1 MDHISLWTFHHIFD
15 WFTLMI
21 DWFQQKILFFT
32 IIEIYHYTSKVI
44 EFDIQQFAR
53 IITNVVVLYVR
64 HNLNNTFLLK
74 EVFYLFLIWWWPN
87 MLLIISWLKKKIFEI
102 ESLSHL
108 KWIISIDLPVIMG
121 KLQNQAVVLLS

>member
-1 MDHISLWTFHHIFD
+1 
-15 WFTLMI
+15 MI

-74 EVFYLFLIWWWPN
+74 EVFYLFLI
-87 MLLIISWLKKKIFEI
+87 
-102 ESLSHL
+102 
-108 KWIISIDLPVIMG
+108 
-121 KLQNQAVVLLS
+121 